1 MNISNE
7 SGSTCAAET
16 TTPSAPPVPVQ
27 AQSLLGHTPD
37 IDRLKSALT
46 SIPPSDDLTV
56 IAYHYIAPM
65 AKAATEFPE
74 VEALMKDLARTWA
87 CGELHDEKFPGL
99 MAITRRTLTGKALFE
114 EVWNFFI
121 LDTSYKGPRRSLGS
135 IYHVA
140 KAAGWV
146 YI

>member
-1 MNISNE
+1 MFQNSN
-7 SGSTCAAET
+7 SPGAAL
-16 TTPSAPPVPVQ
+16 PVSPLS

-37 IDRLKSALT
+37 IERLKSALS
-46 SIPPSDDLTV
+46 SIPPSDDLKV

-74 VEALMKDLARTWA
+74 VEGRMKDLGCIWA
-87 CGELHDEKFPGL
+87 CGELHVGKHPGL
-99 MAITRRTLTGKALFE
+99 MAITRGTLTGKALFE
-114 EVWNFFI
+114 EVWNVFI

-140 KAAGWV
+140 KAAGWS
-146 YI
+146 YF